1 MNRVHSNSD
10 SAAGVNALS
19 HHHLSNVSCISS
31 GSLGKRQRRVDF
43 AFGNGNAMCA
53 VTGKISLQEANNALK
68 ELLDA
73 VPGNHKSPSLPDFL
87 GINPTVL
94 SMMMTGV
101 LLSVFGSSAQS
112 LCQQLERATDV
123 QNALRDKQVKEYQ
136 EQIQKAIEQADK
148 ARKAGIF
155 GAIFDWITGI
165 FETVIGAFK
174 VVEGFLSDNP
184 LEMASGVA
192 YMAAG
197 CAGMVKAGAETAML
211 FGADPDTCK
220 AIINVTS
227 KIQLGCETVAL
238 VLDVFQI
245 GRAFMATRA
254 LSGAAEKVL
263 DSGFGEE
270 LAERMA
276 GAGAGAGEAEI
287 DALAEEFGRQ
297 VSENFSKQ
305 FESLDREMVELGEME
320 EESAEFSRTAEKN
333 MTRRAGKSFTKEGV
347 EAMAKEAAK
356 VALEKCAQEG
366 EKFLLKN
373 FRNKV
378 LFNMFKKIMSA
389 LLSDCSFKGLQAIR
403 CATEGG
409 NQTNAG
415 VIKAEKAKLEKKIE
429 QLITQQRF
437 QDSIMEQTEG
447 QKKMEQKRLQALY
460 KGSGAALKDVLDII
474 DSYSCVQ
481 AKIAGWRA

>member
-1 MNRVHSNSD
+1 MNRIHSNSD

-19 HHHLSNVSCISS
+19 HHHLSNVSCVSS

-43 AFGNGNAMCA
+43 VFGNGNAMCA
-53 VTGKISLQEANNALK
+53 VTRKISLQEANNALK
-68 ELLDA
+68 KLLDA
-73 VPGNHKSPSLPDFL
+73 VPGNHKSPPLPDFL
-87 GINPTVL
+87 RINPTVL
-94 SMMMTGV
+94 SMMMTI
-101 LLSVFGSSAQS
+101 LILNVFGSSAQS
-112 LCQQLERATDV
+112 LCQQLERATEV
-123 QNALRDKQVKEYQ
+123 QNTLRDKQVKEYQ

-184 LEMASGVA
+184 VEMASGVA

-227 KIQLGCETVAL
+227 KIQLGCEIVAL
-238 VLDVFQI
+238 ALDVFQI

-254 LSGAAEKVL
+254 LSGAAEKVF

-276 GAGAGAGEAEI
+276 GAGEEEI

-297 VSENFSKQ
+297 VSENFSRQ
-305 FESLDREMVELGEME
+305 FESFDREMVELGEME

-347 EAMAKEAAK
+347 KAMVKEAAK
-356 VALEKCAQEG
+356 EALEKCAQEG

-373 FRNKV
+373 IRKQILV
-378 LFNMFKKIMSA
+378 SVFKKIMSA
-389 LLSDCSFKGLQAIR
+389 LLRDCSCKSLQAIR

-415 VIKAEKAKLEKKIE
+415 VIKTEKAKLEKKIE
-429 QLITQQRF
+429 QLIARQQF
-437 QDSIMEQTEG
+437 QDFIMEQMEG

-474 DSYSCVQ
+474 DDYSSVQ

>member
-1 MNRVHSNSD
+1 MNRIHSNSD

-19 HHHLSNVSCISS
+19 HHHLSNVSCVSS

-53 VTGKISLQEANNALK
+53 VTRKISLQEADNALK
-68 ELLDA
+68 QLLNA
-73 VPGNHKSPSLPDFL
+73 VPGNHKAPPLPDFL
-87 GINPTVL
+87 QINPTVL
-94 SMMMTGV
+94 SMMMTI
-101 LLSVFGSSAQS
+101 LILNVFGSSAQS
-112 LCQQLERATDV
+112 LCQQLERATEV
-123 QNALRDKQVKEYQ
+123 QNTLRDKQVKEYQ

-174 VVEGFLSDNP
+174 VVEGFLSDN
-184 LEMASGVA
+184 LAEMASGVA

-238 VLDVFQI
+238 ALDVFQI

-276 GAGAGAGEAEI
+276 GAGEAEI

-297 VSENFSKQ
+297 VCENFSKQ

-347 EAMAKEAAK
+347 KAMVKEAAK
-356 VALEKCAQEG
+356 EALEKCAQQEG

-429 QLITQQRF
+429 QLITWQQF
-437 QDSIMEQTEG
+437 QDFIMEQIEG
-447 QKKMEQKRLQALY
+447 QKEMEQKRLQALY
-460 KGSGAALKDVLDII
+460 KGSGAALKDTLDII
-474 DSYSCVQ
+474 EQYGSVQ

>member
-1 MNRVHSNSD
+1 MNRIYSNSD
-10 SAAGVNALS
+10 SAAGVASS
-19 HHHLSNVSCISS
+19 HHHLSNVSCVSS

-53 VTGKISLQEANNALK
+53 VTEKISLQEANNALK

-87 GINPTVL
+87 RIDPTVL

-197 CAGMVKAGAETAML
+197 FAGMVKAGAETAML

-220 AIINVTS
+220 AVINVTS

-276 GAGAGAGEAEI
+276 GAGEAEI

-297 VSENFSKQ
+297 VCENFSKQ

-347 EAMAKEAAK
+347 KAMVKEAAK
-356 VALEKCAQEG
+356 EALEKCAQEG

-373 FRNKV
+373 IRKQILV
-378 LFNMFKKIMSA
+378 NMFKKIMSA
-389 LLSDCSFKGLQAIR
+389 LLRDCSCKSLQAIR

-415 VIKAEKAKLEKKIE
+415 VIKTEKAKLEKKIE
-429 QLITQQRF
+429 QLIARQQF
-437 QDSIMEQTEG
+437 QDFIMEQTEG

-460 KGSGAALKDVLDII
+460 KGSGEALKDTLDII
-474 DSYSCVQ
+474 DDYSSVQ

>member
-1 MNRVHSNSD
+1 MNRIYSNSD
-10 SAAGVNALS
+10 SAAGVASS
-19 HHHLSNVSCISS
+19 HHHLSNVSCVSS

-53 VTGKISLQEANNALK
+53 VTRKISLQEADNALK

-73 VPGNHKSPSLPDFL
+73 VPGNHKSPSLPDIL
-87 GINPTVL
+87 LIDPTVL

-112 LCQQLERATDV
+112 LCQQLERATEV
-123 QNALRDKQVKEYQ
+123 QNTLRDKQVKEYQ

-276 GAGAGAGEAEI
+276 GAGEAEI

-297 VSENFSKQ
+297 VCENFSKQ

-347 EAMAKEAAK
+347 KAMVKEAAK
-356 VALEKCAQEG
+356 EALEKCAQEG

-373 FRNKV
+373 IRKQILV
-378 LFNMFKKIMSA
+378 NMFKKIMSA
-389 LLSDCSFKGLQAIR
+389 LLRDCSCKSLQAIR

-429 QLITQQRF
+429 QLITWQQF
-437 QDSIMEQTEG
+437 QDFIMEQIEG
-447 QKKMEQKRLQALY
+447 QKEMEQKRLQALY
-460 KGSGAALKDVLDII
+460 KGSGAALKDTLDII
-474 DSYSCVQ
+474 EQYGSVQ